1 VNKNNNNKL
10 SYYEILDLT
19 ENATRK
25 EIVEAYQKAKG
36 IYGKDSMAVY
46 SLYSNED
53 STEMLNL
60 IDEAYQ
66 VLINPQRREIYNK
79 EHNINSHRSVVNIF
93 FDKPGEIK
101 RAFVET
107 PNFKRMPEND
117 ISEESPEINK
127 EAFKAYVSISKQD
140 MTPTL
145 PDYKS
150 DDEMEIKIKAE
161 DNFYG
166 DFFAEVR
173 SYKNMSLGYVSNKTK
188 VPIYHIEAVERED
201 YSALPARVYTI
212 GFLKTYSRLLGFDQE
227 KASKAY
233 IERYDKAIK

>member
-1 VNKNNNNKL
+1 MNKKNKKIG
-10 SYYEILDLT
+10 YYEILDLS

-25 EIVEAYQKAKG
+25 EIVDAYQKAKG

-53 STEMLNL
+53 STDMLNL
-60 IDEAYQ
+60 IEEAYS
-66 VLINPQRREIYNK
+66 VLINPQRRELYNK

-117 ISEESPEINK
+117 ISEDAPEINK

-150 DDEMEIKIKAE
+150 NEEMEAKIKAE
-161 DNFYG
+161 NTFSG
-166 DFFAEVR
+166 EFFAEAR
-173 SYKNMSLGYVSNKTK
+173 AYKNMSLGYVSNKTK
-188 VPIYHIEAVERED
+188 VPIYHIEAVEREN
-201 YSALPARVYTI
+201 YSILPARVYTL
-212 GFLKTYSRLLGFDQE
+212 GFIKTYAKLLGFDQE

-233 IERYDKAIK
+233 IERYDKATK

>member
-1 VNKNNNNKL
+1 VKKKSNKL
-10 SYYEILDLT
+10 NFYEVLDLK

-25 EIVEAYQKAKG
+25 EIVEAYQKAKN

-53 STEMLNL
+53 STDMLNL
-60 IDEAYQ
+60 IEEAYQ
-66 VLINPQRREIYNK
+66 VLVNPQRRELYNK

-107 PNFKRMPEND
+107 PNFKRMSEND

-145 PDYKS
+145 PDYKTS
-150 DDEMEIKIKAE
+150 EEMESRITSE
-161 DNFYG
+161 TNFNG
-166 DFFAEVR
+166 EFFAEIR
-173 SYKNMSLGYVSNKTK
+173 AYKNMSLGYVSNKTK

-201 YSALPARVYTI
+201 YSALPARVYTL
-212 GFLKTYSRLLGFDQE
+212 GFIKTYARLLGLDRE

>member
-1 VNKNNNNKL
+1 MDKKNKKIG
-10 SYYEILDLT
+10 YYEILDLS

-53 STEMLNL
+53 STDMLNL

-66 VLINPQRREIYNK
+66 VLINPQRRELYNK

-117 ISEESPEINK
+117 LSEAAPEINK

-145 PDYKS
+145 PDYKTS
-150 DDEMEIKIKAE
+150 EEMETKIKAE
-161 DNFYG
+161 INFNG
-166 DFFAEVR
+166 EFFAEVR
-173 SYKNMSLGYVSNKTK
+173 AYRNMSLGYVSNKTK
-188 VPIYHIEAVERED
+188 VPIYHIEAVEREN
-201 YSALPARVYTI
+201 YAVLPARVYTL
-212 GFLKTYSRLLGFDQE
+212 GFLKTYAKLLGFDQE
-227 KASKAY
+227 KAPKAY
-233 IERYDKAIK
+233 IERYDKATK

>member
-1 VNKNNNNKL
+1 VNKKSNKL
-10 SYYEILDLT
+10 SYYEILELT

-36 IYGKDSMAVY
+36 VYGKDSMAVY

-53 STEMLNL
+53 SRDMINL
-60 IDEAYQ
+60 IEEAYQ

-79 EHNINSHRSVVNIF
+79 EHNINSHRSIVNIF

-107 PNFKRMPEND
+107 PNFKRLPKD
-117 ISEESPEINK
+117 DLSEDSPEINK
-127 EAFKAYVSISKQD
+127 EAFKAYVSISKQE

-145 PDYKS
+145 PDYKANE
-150 DDEMEIKIKAE
+150 DMENRIKVE
-161 DNFYG
+161 NTFSG
-166 DFFAEVR
+166 EFFAEVR
-173 SYKNMSLGYVSNKTK
+173 SYKSMSLGYVSNRTK

-201 YSALPARVYTI
+201 YSALPARVYTL
-212 GFLKTYSRLLGFDQE
+212 GFLKTYSRLLGFDPE

-233 IERYDKAIK
+233 IERYDKSIK

>member
-1 VNKNNNNKL
+1 
-10 SYYEILDLT
+10 
-19 ENATRK
+19 
-25 EIVEAYQKAKG
+25 
-36 IYGKDSMAVY
+36 MAVY

-53 STEMLNL
+53 SVEMLNL

-66 VLINPQRREIYNK
+66 VLINPQRRELYNK

-107 PNFKRMPEND
+107 PNFKRVPDDD
-117 ISEESPEINK
+117 ILEETPKINK

-140 MTPTL
+140 MAPTL
-145 PDYKS
+145 PDYKAN
-150 DDEMEIKIKAE
+150 DDVEVRIKTEI
-161 DNFYG
+161 NFSG
-166 DFFAEVR
+166 EFFAEVR
-173 SYKNMSLGYVSNKTK
+173 AYKNMSLGYVSNKTK

-201 YSALPARVYTI
+201 YSALPARVYTL
-212 GFLKTYSRLLGFDQE
+212 GFIKIYAKLLGFDQE

>member
-1 VNKNNNNKL
+1 VKKKRSNKL
-10 SYYEILDLT
+10 GHYEILDLT

-25 EIVEAYQKAKG
+25 EIVEAYQKAKS

-53 STEMLNL
+53 STDMLNL
-60 IDEAYQ
+60 IEEAYQ
-66 VLINPQRREIYNK
+66 VLINPQRRELYNK

-107 PNFKRMPEND
+107 PNFKRMPESD
-117 ISEESPEINK
+117 ISDESPEINK

-140 MTPTL
+140 MTTTL
-145 PDYKS
+145 PDYKTNE
-150 DDEMEIKIKAE
+150 EMETRIKTE
-161 DNFYG
+161 NNFNG
-166 DFFAEVR
+166 KFFAEVR
-173 SYKNMSLGYVSNKTK
+173 AYKNMSLGYVSNKTK

-201 YSALPARVYTI
+201 YSALPARVYTL
-212 GFLKTYSRLLGFDQE
+212 GFIKTYARLLGFDQD
-227 KASKAY
+227 KALKAY
-233 IERYDKAIK
+233 IERYDKATK